1 MKLNRVMGAL
11 AVTVAATV
19 LPMVAATPASADQ
32 GDCQYYLHTVRYV
45 IGPKVESAC
54 KAGSANPFFNPGRWG
69 QCYYGLTGIG
79 VRQEHAVTACNRA
92 GW

>member
-1 MKLNRVMGAL
+1 MGAL

-32 GDCQYYLHTVRYV
+32 GDCQYYLHTQGYR
-45 IGPKVESAC
+45 IGPKVESGC
-54 KAGSANPFFNPGRWG
+54 KAGSVSVFVNPGRWG
-69 QCYYGLTGIG
+69 SCYFGLTNIG
-79 VRQEHAVTACNRA
+79 VRKEPAVTACNRA